1 MSHHTALLLSG
12 FNGIAYFLTS
22 LIPIWCLDRLG
33 RRKLMLFA
41 NTGQMCCMIVLA
53 ATVADGSK
61 AAGLVATVMLF
72 VSQILRIDS
81 SNSLLTRGKAFNGF
95 FSVGMLAIPWLL
107 PAEYAPLAIRTKA
120 AALAAASNWIFVSR
134 SVQAGNAGRCKLT
147 TKRPS

>member
-1 MSHHTALLLSG
+1 
-12 FNGIAYFLTS
+12 
-22 LIPIWCLDRLG
+22 
-33 RRKLMLFA
+33 
-41 NTGQMCCMIVLA
+41 MIILA

-72 VSQILRIDS
+72 VSQILRNDCFD
-81 SNSLLTRGKAFNGF
+81 SLLTCVKVFNGF

-134 SVQAGNAGRCKLT
+134 YIQAGNTGRIKLIT
-147 TKRPS
+147 QRPS